1 MERLSAS
8 DFAAMLGAA
17 AALIGE
23 NEPRLTELDS
33 KLGDGDHGTT
43 MVKVMGLVSETAA
56 SRAGGDFKT
65 LLADVGAAVL
75 GVGGGATVPLF
86 GSLFSGMSRRAP
98 EGDVDADAETLC
110 EMFASG
116 TERLLKFSKAAVG
129 DKTLVDALLP
139 AVAAMTA
146 ARGEGIAR
154 MLEAAADA
162 AEAGSESTKQMT
174 ARHGRAKNLGDRVVG
189 FADPGSVSV
198 ALLFRAFS
206 DKIREAEK

>member
-1 MERLSAS
+1 MERLSAG

-23 NEPRLTELDS
+23 NELRLTELDS

-43 MVKVMGLVSETAA
+43 MVKVMGIVSETAA
-56 SRAGGDFKT
+56 SRAGGDLKT
-65 LLADVGAAVL
+65 LLADVGS
-75 GVGGGATVPLF
+75 F
-86 GSLFSGMSRRAP
+86 FSGMSRRAP
-98 EGDVDADAETLC
+98 EGGVNADAETLC

-139 AVAAMTA
+139 AVDAMKA

-154 MLEAAADA
+154 MFEAAADA

-189 FADPGSVSV
+189 FADPGSVSI

-206 DKIREAEK
+206 DKIREADK